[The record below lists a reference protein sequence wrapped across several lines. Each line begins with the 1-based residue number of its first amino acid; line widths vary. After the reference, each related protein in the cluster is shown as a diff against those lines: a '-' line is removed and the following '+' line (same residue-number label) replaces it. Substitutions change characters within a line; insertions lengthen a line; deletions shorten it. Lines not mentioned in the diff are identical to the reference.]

1 MFSSLKTRLN
11 LTTYAMAVIAS
22 ISIVYFVNHF
32 QKKYALD
39 IAEEKSTILLQHN
52 LAIHSY
58 FNKQLKP
65 SIFAITDS
73 IRDDDYFDPI
83 WMSSTYAV
91 RGIDKFYRKDK
102 GGSHYYK
109 EAAINSRSPENEAD
123 AFERDFILR
132 MNKDQKLNKFSGTRV
147 VDGKPYFFT
156 LIRGESMETGC
167 MRCHS
172 IPDKAPGDL
181 VKAYGPARSFK
192 RSVDEV
198 VSAVSI
204 RIPLELAYREADTFS
219 AKLSIALL
227 ILLLT
232 VFAIQNRL
240 LNRLIIVPLYRFR
253 SQAES
258 ISSDLDNLGATI
270 PQIYTREMNEIAGS
284 FNNMSSRLRMVVDN
298 LDSTVHKRTAEL
310 KESEE
315 RFKKL
320 FFEAPLGIALIDS
333 LTGHIHE
340 VNPMFA
346 KIAGRT
352 MEEMS
357 DIDWMSIIHSDDVQE
372 NLDNM
377 ALLNAGKTKGFQ
389 MENRY
394 VHKDGTCVWINMVIA
409 PVDVEGKAHPRH
421 LCMIEDITER
431 RQLDQQ
437 FQQTQRLESLG
448 VLAGGIAHDFN
459 NILAII
465 IGYCALIKMNYNAAE
480 DHIPQIEKAAE
491 RAAELCRLML
501 AYAGK
506 GQMNCTQ
513 VNLGTLISEMVHTLK
528 TTVGKNVELKT
539 EISDG
544 GQSMRGDASQIRQ
557 IIINLII
564 NAAEAIGGA
573 QGNVLISL
581 AKTAVTGGQADMDHL
596 GKIIPPGEYICLEVT
611 DNGCGMDDETKR
623 RIFEPFYST
632 KFTGRGLGMS
642 AVLGIITSH
651 GGTLQFFSQPGE
663 GTTFKVY
670 LPIHCVD
677 NADSAL

>member
-1 MFSSLKTRLN
+1 MKFSSLKSRLN
-11 LTTYAMAVIAS
+11 LTTYAMVVIAA
-22 ISIVYFVNHF
+22 ISTVYFVNHF
-32 QKKYALD
+32 QKRYALD

-58 FNKQLKP
+58 FNKSLKP
-65 SIFAITDS
+65 NIFAITDN
-73 IRDDDYFDPI
+73 ILEVDYFDPT

-91 RGIDKFYRKDK
+91 RGINKIFSKDN
-102 GGSHYYK
+102 GDSHYYK

-123 AFERDFILR
+123 DFERDFILR
-132 MNKDQKLNKFSGTRV
+132 MNKDQKLNKLSGTRV
-147 VDGKPYFFT
+147 INGKPYFFT
-156 LIRGESMETGC
+156 LIRGESMESGC

-172 IPDKAPGDL
+172 TPDKAPGGL
-181 VKAYGPARSFK
+181 VKTYGPTRSFK
-192 RSVDEV
+192 RSIDEV

-204 RIPLELAYREADTFS
+204 RIPLDLAYRNADAFS
-219 AKLSIALL
+219 AKLSIAILFFL
-227 ILLLT
+227 IT

-240 LNRLIIVPLYRFR
+240 LNRLVMVPLYRFR
-253 SQAES
+253 FQAES

-270 PQIYTREMNEIAGS
+270 PQIYTHEMNEIAGS
-284 FNNMSSRLRMVVDN
+284 FNNMSSRLKMIVDN
-298 LDSTVHKRTAEL
+298 LDSMVHKRTAEL

-333 LTGHIHE
+333 FTGHVFE

-357 DIDWMSIIHSDDVQE
+357 NIDSMSITHPDDVQE
-372 NLDNM
+372 DLDNM
-377 ALLNAGKTKGFQ
+377 ALLNAGKIEGFR
-389 MENRY
+389 MEKRY
-394 VHKDGTCVWINMVIA
+394 VDKDGTCVWINMIIA
-409 PVDVEGKAHPRH
+409 PVDIKDKAHPRH

-431 RQLDQQ
+431 RQRDQQ

-459 NILAII
+459 NILATI
-465 IGYCALIKMNYNAAE
+465 IGYCGLIKMSYDTAE
-480 DHIPQIEKAAE
+480 KNILQIESAAE

-501 AYAGK
+501 DYAGK
-506 GQMNCTQ
+506 GQMNLTQ
-513 VNLGTLISEMVHTLK
+513 VNLGTLIGEMSHALK
-528 TTVGKNVELKT
+528 TTVGMNVELKI

-544 GQSMRGDASQIRQ
+544 GQIIRGDASQIRQ
-557 IIINLII
+557 IIISLII

-573 QGNVLISL
+573 KGNILISL
-581 AKTAVTGGQADMDHL
+581 AKTAVTEGQSIMDHL
-596 GKIIPPGEYICLEVT
+596 GKIIPPDEYICLEVT
-611 DNGCGMDDETKR
+611 DNGCGMNDETKR

-642 AVLGIITSH
+642 AVLGIISSH
-651 GGTLQFFSQPGE
+651 KGTLQFLSQPNE

-670 LPIHCVD
+670 LPTHY
-677 NADSAL
+677 AETTGH